1 MTLPG
6 WLLCWK
12 LKGWRLVR
20 KHKKGVR
27 VPGPFL
33 DRDPCD
39 PNVPHDDTK
48 WFRCGRCGATW
59 TRKARKAKP

>member
-1 MTLPG
+1 MKIPG

-20 KHKKGVR
+20 KHRRGVL
-27 VPGPFL
+27 VPRNEFANQGWQ
-33 DRDPCD
+33 
-39 PNVPHDDTK
+39 T
-48 WFRCGRCGATW
+48 FRCGRCGAQW